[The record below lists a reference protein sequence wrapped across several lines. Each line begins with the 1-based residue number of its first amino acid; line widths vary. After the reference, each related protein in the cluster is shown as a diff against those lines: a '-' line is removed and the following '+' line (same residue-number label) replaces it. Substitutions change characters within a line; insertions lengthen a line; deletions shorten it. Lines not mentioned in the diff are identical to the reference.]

1 MKTLTALF
9 LFASLAAAQM
19 SFIGTGAN
27 ISVRMNG
34 PMDARR
40 SDGRVFLGVVDR
52 DVMDERGAVAIPRGS
67 SAELIVTGASRQFVS
82 IDLESVTVNG
92 QRYAVAVNPDQVRN
106 NEGDM
111 WRDGRN
117 ARYMDGGNGRR
128 FPRSTVLNFRL
139 EQPLRTGIAD
149 NGYDRNGN
157 HYHRQYRSR

>member
-1 MKTLTALF
+1 
-9 LFASLAAAQM
+9 M
-19 SFIGTGAN
+19 SG
-27 ISVRMNG
+27 
-34 PMDARR
+34 
-40 SDGRVFLGVVDR
+40 
-52 DVMDERGAVAIPRGS
+52 GAVAIPRGS

-82 IDLESVTVNG
+82 IDPESVTVNG